1 MSGSPFA
8 PVSSRQQLIAIANR
22 LLLLAFAWLTLCT
35 AAANS
40 VQAQDLGR
48 ATPLQPISTGAS
60 DSTALETP
68 TGVAEEASVFPQGF
82 DPDKML
88 SPQGLTPTLK
98 ILILLTLI
106 SLAPSLVIMTT
117 CFVRMIVVLG
127 LLRQALGTQ
136 QLPPNQVLVSL
147 SLFMT
152 IMIMWPVWQ
161 ESYRAG
167 VQPYSSSTYET
178 TADQE
183 EGLQLALERSLE
195 PIRNFMS
202 DQIYRTGNENAVWMF
217 IDYQKP
223 AEGTAAAE
231 TWTEPQ
237 SFADVPT
244 TVLIPA
250 FMMSELKTAFVIGFQ
265 IYLPFIIIDM
275 VIASILISMGMMMLP
290 PVLISLPFKLLLFVL
305 VDGWYLTVEML
316 LQSVQP
322 YSGSTDAVSWFLAPV
337 QFLC

>member
-1 MSGSPFA
+1 MT
-8 PVSSRQQLIAIANR
+8 VAIR
-22 LLLLAFAWLTLCT
+22 RTPCVLGVITFLLAWG
-35 AAANS
+35 AANQTFGQDFG
-40 VQAQDLGR
+40 QAV
-48 ATPLQPISTGAS
+48 PLQPLSAATNQADAS
-60 DSTALETP
+60 ASPAVVSD
-68 TGVAEEASVFPQGF
+68 EASVFPQGF

-117 CFVRMIVVLG
+117 CFIRMVVVLG

-167 VQPYSSSTYET
+167 IQPYSSSRYET

-223 AEGTAAAE
+223 AEGTVAAE

-237 SFADVPT
+237 SFAEVPT

-322 YSGSTDAVSWFLAPV
+322 YSGASDPVSWLLAPC